1 MKALTKP
8 LRRLT
13 AVCLA
18 VIMVIS
24 LFTVSASAENTVN
37 LKIYFGT
44 DAIHGGTNFDQL
56 LDNPDL
62 WVVKADPNKPLNQ
75 ADALKDFTCPRGVD
89 IVGWEAWLNIY
100 DTTSHF
106 DSKPLSLDG
115 DVILSE
121 LDEEDLAAAFEK
133 FDPDWHKLANL
144 VFVPKFE
151 KKYWFTDQPTK
162 AYPYADTNVQADGY
176 QWYKRAYENYAVVKK
191 DRDDLKDNEF
201 NAGDVYAGSYDD
213 NTGLWKSE
221 GYSLGV
227 TVELMKGETL
237 IVEVSEGFDGKV
249 LEYFDNDVF
258 TKNGNVYTYTSNTL
272 GKYEG
277 FDLYICNATVGFEVK
292 LTAAKSSWELVSG
305 QTDKV
310 YTGEKTTVMCAATFE
325 GGKYVIES
333 NAVTLGDYYITQQP
347 TSNDPTFKVNTP
359 ADVEDYQWYSVEDV
373 TGKYIFS
380 PDDNEAGLKI
390 KTDEYTDPDF
400 EWSLE
405 IAEEFVASDRSFI
418 LGEYKGEGEW
428 APVELYGG
436 ETYTSEMIINAQ
448 SGGKLTIDLLVSD
461 ELQAVIDG
469 DDGLSLE
476 DMYTLM
482 VMPITEENIYSDEPP
497 APLIPD
503 DDGVYTVDEDVKY
516 LSITFITETEGFTLK
531 PVYDT
536 AAPRLTTV
544 DGQTKATFDGE
555 SGTYIVKATMK
566 DETVLTSKRVTVVAT
581 STGDD
586 STGVVSPPTG
596 DNFSAT
602 PWVVMMMLCGA
613 AFVFSVKKLRKE

>member
-18 VIMVIS
+18 VIMVIF

-44 DAIHGGTNFDQL
+44 DVIDGGTNFDQL
-56 LDNPDL
+56 FDSPDL
-62 WVVKADPNKPLNQ
+62 WIVKADPNKPLNQ
-75 ADALKDFTCPRGVD
+75 ADALKDFACSRGVD

-133 FDPDWHKLANL
+133 FDPDRHKLTHL

-151 KKYWFTDQPTK
+151 KKYWFTDQPKK

-176 QWYKRAYENYAVVKK
+176 QWHKQVYENYAVVKK

-201 NAGDVYAGSYDD
+201 SAGDVYAGRYDD

-221 GYSLGV
+221 GNRLDID
-227 TVELMKGETL
+227 VELLQGETL

-249 LEYFDNDVF
+249 LEYLDKDVF

-272 GKYEG
+272 GEYER
-277 FDLYICNATVGFEVK
+277 FNLYVCDATVGFEVK
-292 LTAAKSSWELVSG
+292 LTAAKASWEPVSG
-305 QTDKV
+305 QTDKL
-310 YTGEKTTVMCAATFE
+310 YTGEKAVVMCAATFE
-325 GGKYVIES
+325 DGKYVIES
-333 NAVTLGDYYITQQP
+333 NTVTLGDYYITQQP
-347 TSNDPTFKVNTP
+347 TSDDPTLKVNTP

-390 KTDEYTDPDF
+390 KTDEYTDPD
-400 EWSLE
+400 
-405 IAEEFVASDRSFI
+405 AELPYESPEELLDSGISFAF
-418 LGEYKGEGEW
+418 GEYKGEGEW
-428 APVELYGG
+428 APIELYGG
-436 ETYTSEMIINAQ
+436 ETYISEMILNAQ

-482 VMPITEENIYSDEPP
+482 VLPVTEENMYSDEMSDS
-497 APLIPD
+497 LIPD
-503 DDGVYTVDEDVKY
+503 DDGVYTVDEDVLY
-516 LSITFITETEGFTLK
+516 LTIVFATETEGFTLK

-536 AAPRLTTV
+536 AVPKFTAV

-581 STGDD
+581 SNDD
-586 STGVVSPPTG
+586 GSTGVVIPPTG

-613 AFVFSVKKLRKE
+613 AFVFSAKKLRKE

>member
-18 VIMVIS
+18 VIMVIF

-37 LKIYFGT
+37 LNIYFGT
-44 DAIHGGTNFDQL
+44 DAIHGGTNYDHL
-56 LDNPDL
+56 LDKPDL
-62 WVVKADPNKPLNQ
+62 WVVEADPNKPLNQ
-75 ADALKDFTCPRGVD
+75 ADALKDFACSRGVD

-133 FDPDWHKLANL
+133 FDPDRYNLAHL

-151 KKYWFTDQPTK
+151 KKYWFTDQPKK

-176 QWYKRAYENYAVVKK
+176 QWYKQVYENCAVVKK

-201 NAGDVYAGSYDD
+201 NAGDVYAGRYDD

-221 GYSLGV
+221 SNRLDV
-227 TVELMKGETL
+227 AVELLQGETL
-237 IVEVSEGFDGKV
+237 TVEVSEGFDGKV
-249 LEYFDNDVF
+249 LEYPDKDVF

-272 GKYEG
+272 GEYER
-277 FDLYICNATVGFEVK
+277 FNLYVCDATVGFEVK
-292 LTAAKSSWELVSG
+292 LTAAKASWEPVSG
-305 QTDKV
+305 QTDKL
-310 YTGEKTTVMCAATFE
+310 YTGEKAVVMCAATFE
-325 GGKYVIES
+325 DGKYVIES
-333 NAVTLGDYYITQQP
+333 NTVTLGDYYITQQP
-347 TSNDPTFKVNTP
+347 TSDDPTLKVNTP

-390 KTDEYTDPDF
+390 KTDEYTDPN
-400 EWSLE
+400 
-405 IAEEFVASDRSFI
+405 AELPIESPEELLDSGISFA

-428 APVELYGG
+428 APIELYDG
-436 ETYTSEMIINAQ
+436 ETYISEMALNAQ
-448 SGGKLTIDLLVSD
+448 NGGKLTIDLLVSD
-461 ELQAVIDG
+461 ELQAAIDG

-476 DMYTLM
+476 DMYDLM
-482 VMPITEENIYSDEPP
+482 VLPVTEENMYSDEMPD
-497 APLIPD
+497 PLIPD
-503 DDGVYTVDEDVKY
+503 DDGVYTVDEDVLY
-516 LSITFITETEGFTLK
+516 LTIVFATETEGFTLK

-536 AAPRLTTV
+536 TAPKFTAV

-566 DETVLTSKRVTVVAT
+566 DETVLTSKHVTVVAT
-581 STGDD
+581 SNDD
-586 STGVVSPPTG
+586 GSTGVVIPPTG

-613 AFVFSVKKLRKE
+613 AFVFSAKKLRKE